1 MTMMPEAGFSSA
13 FAEIR
18 PRRFANVPDGCTVGV
33 GGRSYQIDP
42 SWADSPAERKR
53 KLNEY
58 LAKNQ
63 IGGVM
68 EENVVSKDEKS
79 EKEKRVKE
87 YLEEYDRVNR
97 PESLASIYKRVG
109 VESGCIVDEGGREGG
124 SDQRRVFA

>member
-1 MTMMPEAGFSSA
+1 M
-13 FAEIR
+13 
-18 PRRFANVPDGCTVGV
+18 
-33 GGRSYQIDP
+33 SYQIDP

-109 VESGCIVDEGGREGG
+109 VESGYNVDEGGREGG
-124 SDQRRVFA
+124 SDQRHVFA